1 MQYYKNDSE
10 AAQALKDGNMRALEY
25 FYHAYQKT
33 LLLFLRS
40 YCRDE
45 MLVEEMSQ
53 EAFIQLWEN
62 KHKVNPEQNVKNLL
76 FTIAKNKVIDQT
88 RQIRNQ
94 ARIIKLQPVE
104 NAGNFT
110 LDQVILADYNRLLS
124 NALLQLP
131 ARSREVYALSRTT
144 QLSNVEISNQLN
156 ISVKTV
162 EKNITKTLHFLRSF
176 LKNQQILL
184 LFVFFHQY
192 FF

>member
-184 LFVFFHQY
+184 LFVFFYQY